1 MYFDEYSNFPVAKQ
15 KRKIFLYK
23 LKKLFFEDYN
33 YNDWFKKGDKKE
45 KLVDTKREKIVNIRS
60 KERDDI
66 PTMPLF

>member
-1 MYFDEYSNFPVAKQ
+1 MYFDEYSNFPVTKQ

-66 PTMPLF
+66 PTMPPF